1 MAATINRNASGGV
14 IKITGTPASTGDAIT
29 ATVNDP
35 VCLTGYNWTG
45 SAIASGDSC
54 VLIDGRGNT
63 VLEIGYADARQQ
75 FMHGESILRPK
86 GLAIKTMTS
95 GHGTLYLYT

>member
-1 MAATINRNASGGV
+1 MAATINKTASGGV
-14 IKITGTPASTGDAIT
+14 IKITGTPTATGDFIT
-29 ATVNDP
+29 ADANGPMAIV
-35 VCLTGYNWTG
+35 GYNWTG

-75 FMHGESILRPK
+75 FMHGECILRPK